1 MTKKHLDTT
10 LVQAGRSKKYT
21 QGSVNSVIQRASSL
35 VFDTVEDKKIAT
47 RNRAKGGL
55 FYGRRGTLTHF
66 SLQEGFHNG
75 RHVVYFHGDRTRRFQ
90 EHNARVGLNKLC
102 DAFANQRIEPARGLK
117 RWNSTLISPFRRR
130 PNI

>member
-66 SLQEGFHNG
+66 SLQEAMCELKAAWAA
-75 RHVVYFHGDRTRRFQ
+75 RCSPVVRRQLPILFW
-90 EHNARVGLNKLC
+90 RL
-102 DAFANQRIEPARGLK
+102 
-117 RWNSTLISPFRRR
+117 WNRATIS
-130 PNI
+130 